1 MRMDGKQIFS
11 FILLICILG
20 SVGYWFFTK
29 PTAQDKTVIYF
40 FDELRLGNMQTAS
53 EYLVNDSYGR
63 FILKSRILDS
73 DGIDLKVSWG
83 ETEEQLETIA
93 RDNIPYAR
101 RAVYKFKVESIR
113 TQRVKSDKN
122 LAYVIFKINF
132 GIKEGLDQPSI
143 PAKVDGTATVRK
155 IDGKWKI
162 ESADF
167 SIWIEGRSIKK
178 YVDYANY

>member
-1 MRMDGKQIFS
+1 MDGKKIFS
-11 FILLICILG
+11 YILLICILG
-20 SVGYWFFTK
+20 SAAYWFFTR

-40 FDELRLGNMQTAS
+40 FDELRRGNVKTSAD
-53 EYLVNDSYGR
+53 YLVNGSYGS
-63 FILKSRILDS
+63 FILKSKILDS
-73 DGIDLKVSWG
+73 DGIDLKESWG

-101 RAVYKFKVESIR
+101 GAVLKFDVESIR

-143 PAKVDGTATVRK
+143 PARVEGTATLKK
-155 IDGKWKI
+155 IDNKWLI
-162 ESADF
+162 ESAEF
-167 SIWIEGRSIKK
+167 SVWIEGRSIKK
-178 YVDYANY
+178 YIDLVNY